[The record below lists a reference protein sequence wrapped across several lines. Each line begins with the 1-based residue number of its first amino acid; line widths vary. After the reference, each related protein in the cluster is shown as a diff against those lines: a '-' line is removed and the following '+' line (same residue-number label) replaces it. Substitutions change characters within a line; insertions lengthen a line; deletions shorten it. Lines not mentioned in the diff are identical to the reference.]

1 MNLSGFISFGLGA
14 LGMIIIAVRNV
25 AERRREIGMMRAI
38 GYMKRQI
45 IGTIMIEIFI
55 LAILGLVMGF
65 LNSLM
70 LGWAFANIYD
80 WSLVLPGWRILIYT
94 GIMIG
99 IAIVASIV
107 PGIRASQI
115 TPAEAIRYVG

>member
-1 MNLSGFISFGLGA
+1 
-14 LGMIIIAVRNV
+14 
-25 AERRREIGMMRAI
+25 
-38 GYMKRQI
+38 
-45 IGTIMIEIFI
+45 MIEIFI